1 MADDAQPYRVG
12 DPAHRVT
19 NTAELE
25 ALYGHPGV
33 GAVRKEIDH
42 INTDYAKFIHAS
54 PFVVLASVGDKG
66 VDVTPRG
73 DPAGFVEIVDEKTLL
88 LPDRAGNNRLDT
100 LRNVLADDRVSLM
113 FVIPRVREVLRV
125 SGRAEISVD
134 PALRARFEMK
144 GVEPKTVLIVRVE
157 RAYPQCQKAF
167 LRSGLW
173 QPETWPEGRAGV
185 PTIGEIGRTLTK
197 GAEDAEAYEAAYQ
210 DVTRKTVY

>member
-1 MADDAQPYRVG
+1 MDDLARSAG

-19 NTAELE
+19 SVTDLE
-25 ALYGHPGV
+25 ALYGAAGE
-33 GAVRKEIDH
+33 GALRKEIDH
-42 INTDYAKFIHAS
+42 INADYAKFVAAA
-54 PFVVLASVGDKG
+54 PFVVIASVGDKG

-73 DPAGFVEIVDEKTLL
+73 DPAGFVELVDPKTLI

-100 LRNVLADDRVSLM
+100 LRNLLVDDRVSLM

-125 SGRAEISVD
+125 SGRAEISTD
-134 PALRARFEMK
+134 PDLLSRFEMK
-144 GVEPKTVLIVRVE
+144 GALPKTVLIVRVE

-185 PTIGEIGRTLTK
+185 PTIGDIGRTLTA
-197 GAEDAEAYEAAYQ
+197 GAADAQSYEAAYQ
-210 DVTRKTVY
+210 DGTRKTLY